1 MLDRSV
7 ALERFVLAVVPLL
20 TVWGV
25 WSFGIWDPWE
35 LEAAD
40 AARVLSETGG
50 DPSVH
55 TPLSISLIAAAFDTF
70 GIHEWSGRLPGV
82 LSALLSCLLAF
93 LLLRRHYDNRAG
105 VIGVAVIASTPLF
118 LLNARLLM
126 GDALQVFA
134 QTWVG
139 LAALAAAFAHG
150 SPRRLLARYV
160 VLGLG
165 IVASTCAS
173 GVLLGP
179 IPPILAVAAWI
190 LLSEDSGSAN
200 RITRWLLPVTA
211 AVLVFGVAR
220 AVSLDDSGF
229 SIWLGGGAVGGN
241 PPTFD
246 KAFELLFHGFAPW
259 SVALPLAAAWS
270 LAPRPGRS
278 ANGQTIAW
286 VLLLWAALAFVSW
299 TVFASRYGTPPYLA
313 LVPLAGL
320 VAIWMGEISEEP
332 VAHWPSAVVVAL
344 LLGLLIRDYALYPD
358 SPLRAL
364 AVDQPIVP
372 DVYNPIAQWALV
384 LSVAALLLCL
394 MLLSHEEIA
403 RPRAA
408 GTLGWIRSRWSV
420 GWTERGWLLLAALSL
435 TACFVF
441 GLMCFALDL
450 RIPSLVL
457 RLGRVAFFIPFL
469 LAGLV
474 FGLPWLRFGYGYL
487 GRQRIFP
494 ALAGGLAVGCFVVF
508 SFQPALSQHFS
519 PKPVYDAYAELTE
532 GNPEPLASYKLPSNA
547 ARYYTN
553 APIEEISRQA
563 ALIGFLQQKGQRWAV
578 VQAES
583 LPELNRAYRRET
595 GEHLFVADA
604 HSARLLLI
612 AARPIAGRPNQSFIA
627 AAVLDEDPK
636 PQHEVGANYDDRVEL
651 LGYDL
656 DLPGGDSVGAGQRF
670 AVTWYWRVIG
680 KPPAGHQ
687 VFVHVDG
694 YGLRING
701 DHVPVGGKYP
711 TKLWEE
717 GDLIVDR
724 QEITVPANYRVGDY
738 AMYVGL
744 FSGSKRIAVKSGPN
758 DGSDRVNA
766 GALPVR

>member
-1 MLDRSV
+1 LDRSV

-40 AARVLSETGG
+40 AARALSETGRNA
-50 DPSVH
+50 SVH
-55 TPLSISLIAAAFDTF
+55 TPLSTALISVAFDTF
-70 GIHEWSGRLPGV
+70 GVHEWSGRLPGV
-82 LSALLSCLLAF
+82 LAALLSCLLAF
-93 LLLRRHYDNRAG
+93 LLLRRHYNQRTG
-105 VIGVAVIASTPLF
+105 VIGIAVIASTPMF

-126 GDALQVFA
+126 GDSLQVFA

-139 LAALAAAFAHG
+139 LAALAASFAQG
-150 SPRRLLARYV
+150 SPQRLMAGYALLALGV
-160 VLGLG
+160 V
-165 IVASTCAS
+165 VSTCAS

-179 IPPILAVAAWI
+179 MPPILAVAAWI
-190 LLSEDSGSAN
+190 LLSEDSGRGN
-200 RITRWLLPVTA
+200 RVARWLLPVTA
-211 AVLVFGVAR
+211 AVLVFGVTR

-259 SVALPLAAAWS
+259 SATLPVAAVWALT
-270 LAPRPGRS
+270 PRPGRS
-278 ANGQTIAW
+278 GNTQSVAW
-286 VLLLWAALAFVSW
+286 VLLLWAAFAFVSW
-299 TVFASRYGTPPYLA
+299 TIFASRYGTPPYLA

-320 VAIWMGEISEEP
+320 VGIWMAEISEEP
-332 VAHWPSAVVVAL
+332 IARWPAAVVVAL

-364 AVDQPIVP
+364 AVDGPKVP
-372 DVYNPIAQWALV
+372 DVYNPIAQWAVV
-384 LSVAALLLCL
+384 LSIAALLLCL
-394 MLLSHEEIA
+394 MLLSHEGIA

-408 GTLGWIRSRWSV
+408 STLRWIRARWSV
-420 GWTERGWLLLAALSL
+420 GWTQRGWLLLAALFL
-435 TACFVF
+435 TSCFVF
-441 GLMCFALDL
+441 GFICFVLDL
-450 RIPSLVL
+450 SVPSLVL
-457 RLGRVAFFIPFL
+457 RLGRVAFFIPIL

-474 FGLPWLRFGYGYL
+474 FGLPWLRYAYGHL

-494 ALAGGLAVGCFVVF
+494 ALAAGLAVGSFVVF

-532 GNPEPLASYKLPSNA
+532 GNPEPLASYNLPSTA

-553 APIEEISRQA
+553 APIEETSRQA
-563 ALIGFLQQKGQRWAV
+563 ELIGFLRNKGQRWAV
-578 VQAES
+578 VPAES

-604 HSARLLLI
+604 RSARLLLI
-612 AARPIAGRPNQSFIA
+612 AAKPIAGRPNRNFIA
-627 AAVLDEDPK
+627 TAVPDDDPK
-636 PQHEVGANYDDRVEL
+636 PQYEVGANYDDQIEL
-651 LGYDL
+651 VGYDL

-670 AVTWYWRVIG
+670 EVIWYWRVIG
-680 KPPAGHQ
+680 KAPTGHQ

-724 QEITVPANYRVGDY
+724 QELTVPANYRVGDY
-738 AMYVGL
+738 AIYVGL
-744 FSGSKRIAVKSGPN
+744 FSGSKRLAVKSGPN